1 MFQEFPKG
9 LQKGDAWRIVM
20 DAKEEAE
27 ANKDGYLF
35 APEQGDPPVEQKK
48 RGRPARAKE

>member
-9 LQKGDAWRIVM
+9 LKNGDEWVIVM
-20 DAKEEAE
+20 DAKEESE
-27 ANKDGYLF
+27 ANKRGYRF
-35 APEQGDPPVEQKK
+35 APDEEAPPVEPKK